1 MTSTKNS
8 RKTSLRLILVT
19 PFVLQIFAAVG
30 LTGYLSLRNGQQA
43 VNNLVSR
50 LQTETSTRIDQHL
63 DSYMAKSHQILQAN
77 WDAANLG
84 LLNVKDTQKLG
95 HYFWRQVQTSDV
107 GYIIYGG
114 QDGRFAAAGKYF
126 EDGSITID
134 EISLEQHGDD
144 HVYIY
149 KTDAQG
155 NRTQLALDNGKYN
168 FQREAWYQAAAQQGK
183 LLWSPIYQWEVTP
196 FPLNIAV
203 SRPVYD
209 KNRKLLGVLAVE
221 QRLSQ
226 VSDFLRQLKVSPSS
240 QTFIIGRDGF
250 LIGSS
255 VDEQPFRV
263 VNEKP
268 QRLKVTESKDP
279 LVRAAGQ
286 QLFDRFNNLSQ
297 IREAQ
302 QFEFWLKGKREFV
315 QVTPWKD
322 ASGIDWLVVVAVPES
337 EFMGQIEANTRLTI
351 LLCLLALA
359 LATGLGIYTAHWI
372 TRPILR
378 LSDASE
384 AIATGQLDQ
393 QVEEF
398 QINELN
404 TLARSFN
411 RMAQQ
416 LRESFSTLARTNEEL
431 EIRVEERTLE
441 LKQAKDSADS
451 ANSAKSEFLANM
463 SHELRTPLNGILGYA
478 QILQRSKNITDKE
491 LNGVNVIHQC
501 GSHLLTLINDVLDL
515 SKIEARKMEL
525 HPQEFHFRSFLHG
538 VVEICRIKAEQKG
551 IVFAYQ
557 PGVDLPIGVKGDDK
571 RIRQVLLNLLGNAIK
586 FTDRGSVTLRV
597 DVLKVDTQPDSTRS
611 DSTQSDSTQ
620 SDSTQSDSTQSGIAQ
635 ATQIRFQIEDTGVGI
650 QPEQLDK
657 IFLPFEQVGDTNRM
671 AEGTGLGLSISQ
683 KIIQMMG
690 STLKVQSQYGA
701 GSLFEFA
708 IELPTAVEWSNT
720 AAEKGTVIGYE
731 GEKQKILV
739 VDDRW
744 ENRSVL
750 INLLEPLGFEVFEA
764 ANGQVGLDKATEM
777 QPSLIITDLSMPGMD
792 GFSMMRHLRNFSA
805 LQNVKILVSSASVF
819 ESEQQ
824 RSLEEGGDDFLAKPV
839 EATDLLN
846 KLQKHL
852 GLTWIYEARSAEAIA
867 TLPAQSL
874 DHSPTPTSIVPPPQP
889 ELSHL
894 YELALKGR
902 IKALQE
908 QAKQLE
914 QQDHTLAS
922 FTQEIQQLAR
932 SFQIE
937 KIQTFIQQYL
947 IPDEPPSPE

>member
-1 MTSTKNS
+1 MTSTQNS

-50 LQTETSTRIDQHL
+50 LQAEISTRIDQHL

-77 WDAANLG
+77 WDAVNLE

-114 QDGRFAAAGKYF
+114 QDGSYAAAGNYF

-134 EISLEQHGDD
+134 EISLDQHGDD

-155 NRTQLALDNGKYN
+155 NRTKLALDNGKYN
-168 FQREAWYQAAAQQGK
+168 FRREAWYQEAAKQGK

-203 SRPVYD
+203 SRPVYN
-209 KNRKLLGVLAVE
+209 KNRQLLGVLAVE

-240 QTFIIGRDGF
+240 QTCIIGRDGY

-268 QRLKVTESKDP
+268 QRLKITESKDP
-279 LVRAAGQ
+279 LIRAAGQ
-286 QLFDRFNNLSQ
+286 QLFDRFDNLNQ
-297 IREAQ
+297 IKEAQ
-302 QFEFWLKGKREFV
+302 QLEFWLDGNREFV

-322 ASGIDWLVVVAVPES
+322 ANGIDWLVIVVVPES

-378 LSDASE
+378 LSAASE
-384 AIATGQLDQ
+384 AIAAGQLDQ

-404 TLARSFN
+404 ALARSFN

-416 LRESFSTLARTNEEL
+416 LRESFSTLASTNEEL

-441 LKQAKDSADS
+441 LKQAKESADS

-478 QILQRSKNITDKE
+478 QILQRSNNIADKE
-491 LNGVNVIHQC
+491 RNGVNVIHQC

-525 HPQEFHFRSFLHG
+525 HPHEFHFRSFLHS

-557 PGVDLPIGVKGDDK
+557 PGVDLPIAVKGDDK

-597 DVLKVDTQPDSTRS
+597 DVLKVDTQPDSTQP
-611 DSTQSDSTQ
+611 DTIQSV
-620 SDSTQSDSTQSGIAQ
+620 
-635 ATQIRFQIEDTGVGI
+635 QIRFQIEDTGVGI

-690 STLKVQSQYGA
+690 SSLKVQSQYGA
-701 GSLFEFA
+701 GSLFEFT
-708 IELPTAVEWSNT
+708 IGLSKAVEWSTTT
-720 AAEKGTVIGYE
+720 AEQSTVVGYE
-731 GEKQKILV
+731 GRKQKILV
-739 VDDRW
+739 IDDRW

-750 INLLEPLGFEVFEA
+750 INLLEPIGFEVFEA
-764 ANGQVGLDKATEM
+764 TNGQTGLNKATEV
-777 QPSLIITDLSMPGMD
+777 QPDLIITDLSMPGMD
-792 GFSMMRHLRNFSA
+792 GFSMIRHLRNSPA
-805 LQNVKILVSSASVF
+805 LQNIKVLVSSASVF

-839 EATDLLN
+839 EATDLLK
-846 KLQKHL
+846 KLQAHL
-852 GLTWIYEARSAEAIA
+852 DLTWIYELRPGGPIVQPS
-867 TLPAQSL
+867 
-874 DHSPTPTSIVPPPQP
+874 SPSIDQPISSIPTSIVLPPQP
-889 ELSHL
+889 ELNAL

-914 QQDHTLAS
+914 QQDLTLTPFA
-922 FTQEIQQLAR
+922 QEIQQLAR

-937 KIQTFIQQYL
+937 KIQTLIQQYL
-947 IPDEPPSPE
+947 IPEEDSSSE

>member
-43 VNNLVSR
+43 VNNLVGR

-63 DSYMAKSHQILQAN
+63 NSHMAKSHQILQAN
-77 WDAANLG
+77 WNAVNLE

-114 QDGRFAAAGKYF
+114 QDGSWAAAGKYF
-126 EDGSITID
+126 EDGSTTID

-144 HVYIY
+144 HIYIY

-155 NRTQLALDNGKYN
+155 NRTKLALDNGKYN
-168 FQREAWYQAAAQQGK
+168 FRQEAWYQAAAKQGK
-183 LLWSPIYQWEVTP
+183 LSWSPIYQWEVTP

-226 VSDFLRQLKVSPSS
+226 VSDFLKQLKVSPSS

-263 VNEKP
+263 TNEKP

-286 QLFDRFNNLSQ
+286 KLFDRFKNLNQ
-297 IREAQ
+297 IKESQ
-302 QFEFWLKGKREFV
+302 QFEFWLQGKRKFV

-372 TRPILR
+372 TRPILH
-378 LSDASE
+378 LSAASE
-384 AIATGQLDQ
+384 AIAAGQLDQ

-398 QINELN
+398 QVNELN

-478 QILQRSKNITDKE
+478 QILQRSNNIADKE

-597 DVLKVDTQPDSTRS
+597 DVLKVDTQQDRTPPDN
-611 DSTQSDSTQ
+611 TQA
-620 SDSTQSDSTQSGIAQ
+620 I
-635 ATQIRFQIEDTGVGI
+635 QIRFQIEDTGVGI

-701 GSLFEFA
+701 GSLFEFTIGLPEA
-708 IELPTAVEWSNT
+708 IEWSTT
-720 AAEKGTVIGYE
+720 AAEQGTAVGYE

-750 INLLEPLGFEVFEA
+750 INLLEPIGFEVFEA
-764 ANGQVGLDKATEM
+764 ANGRIGLDKAIEV
-777 QPSLIITDLSMPGMD
+777 QPNLIITDLSMLDMD
-792 GFSMMRHLRNFSA
+792 EFSMMRSQNSSV
-805 LQNVKILVSSASVF
+805 LQNIKILISSASVF
-819 ESEQQ
+819 ENEQQ
-824 RSLEEGGDDFLAKPV
+824 RSLEEGGDDFLTQPV

-852 GLTWIYEARSAEAIA
+852 GLTWIYGLRAESIA
-867 TLPAQSL
+867 TPLAQSV
-874 DHSPTPTSIVPPPQP
+874 DSPISSIPFSPASIVPPPQP
-889 ELSHL
+889 ELGYL
-894 YELALKGR
+894 YNLALKGR

-908 QAKQLE
+908 QAKLLE
-914 QQDHTLAS
+914 QQDQTLAP
-922 FTQEIQQLAR
+922 FAQEIQQLAR

-937 KIQTFIQQYL
+937 KIQTYLQQYL
-947 IPDEPPSPE
+947 ISDETPSPD

>member
-1 MTSTKNS
+1 MIPTNNS
-8 RKTSLRLILVT
+8 RKIPLRLILVT
-19 PFVLQIFAAVG
+19 PFVLQIFTAVG

-63 DSYMAKSHQILQAN
+63 DSYMAKSHQILQSN
-77 WDAANLG
+77 WDAIDLE
-84 LLNVKDTQKLG
+84 LLDVEDTQKLG
-95 HYFWRQVQTSDV
+95 HYFWRQVKISDV
-107 GYIIYGG
+107 GYVIYGAQNG
-114 QDGRFAAAGKYF
+114 TFAAAGNYF

-134 EISLEQHGDD
+134 EISPARHGND

-168 FQREAWYQAAAQQGK
+168 FRREAWYQSAAKQGK

-196 FPLNIAV
+196 YPLNIAV

-209 KNRKLLGVLAVE
+209 SNRKLLGVLAVE

-226 VSDFLRQLKVSPSS
+226 VSDFLRQLKVSPSG

-255 VDEQPFRV
+255 VNEQPFKV

-279 LVRAAGQ
+279 LIRAAGQ
-286 QLFDRFNNLSQ
+286 QLYSRFDNLDQ
-297 IREAQ
+297 IKQTQ
-302 QFEFWLKGKREFV
+302 QFDFWLKGEREFV

-322 ASGIDWLVVVAVPES
+322 ANGIDWLVVVAVPES
-337 EFMGQIEANTRLTI
+337 DFMGQIEANTRLTI

-359 LATGLGIYTAHWI
+359 IATGVGIYTARWI

-378 LSDASE
+378 LNAASE

-393 QVEEF
+393 QVEES
-398 QINELN
+398 QVNELN

-416 LRESFSTLARTNEEL
+416 LRESFNTLARTNEEL
-431 EIRVEERTLE
+431 EIRVEERTVE

-478 QILQRSKNITDKE
+478 QILQRSNTITDKE
-491 LNGVNVIHQC
+491 INGVNVIHQC

-525 HPQEFHFRSFLHG
+525 HPQEFHFLSFLHG
-538 VVEICRIKAEQKG
+538 VVEICRIKADQKG

-557 PGVDLPIGVKGDDK
+557 PGANLPIAVKGDDK
-571 RIRQVLLNLLGNAIK
+571 RLRQVLLNLLGNAIK

-597 DVLKVDTQPDSTRS
+597 DVLDSVPNVPNIDTQLAST
-611 DSTQSDSTQ
+611 
-620 SDSTQSDSTQSGIAQ
+620 Q
-635 ATQIRFQIEDTGVGI
+635 ATQIRFQVEDTGTGI
-650 QPEQLDK
+650 KSDQLEK

-701 GSLFEFA
+701 GSLFEVTIA
-708 IELPTAVEWSNT
+708 LSEAVEW
-720 AAEKGTVIGYE
+720 AATTSVAEQGTVIGYE
-731 GEKQKILV
+731 GERKKILV

-750 INLLEPLGFEVFEA
+750 VSLLEPIGFDVSEA
-764 ANGQVGLDKATEM
+764 ANGQAGLDIAT
-777 QPSLIITDLSMPGMD
+777 QVPPDLIITDLSMPGMD
-792 GFSMMRHLRNFSA
+792 GFSMMRKLRTSSA
-805 LQNVKILVSSASVF
+805 LQHIKILVSSASVF

-839 EATDLLN
+839 EATDLLK
-846 KLQKHL
+846 KLQTHL
-852 GLTWIYEARSAEAIA
+852 DLTWIYESRPIPTIAPPRTQPIDQPAVAI
-867 TLPAQSL
+867 
-874 DHSPTPTSIVPPPQP
+874 PTAIVPPPQT

-908 QAKQLE
+908 QTRQLE
-914 QQDHTLAS
+914 QQDRTLAP
-922 FTQEIQQLAR
+922 FAQEIQQLAR

-937 KIQTFIQQYL
+937 KIQTFIKQYL
-947 IPDEPPSPE
+947 TPDEAPSPE

>member
-1 MTSTKNS
+1 MTPTKNS
-8 RKTSLRLILVT
+8 KKISLRLTLVT

-43 VNNLVSR
+43 VNNLVSQ
-50 LQTETSTRIDQHL
+50 LQTETSLRVGQHL
-63 DSYMAKSHQILQAN
+63 DSYIAKSHQILQAN
-77 WDAANLG
+77 WDAVNLE
-84 LLNVKDTQKLG
+84 LLKVKDTQKLG
-95 HYFWRQVQTSDV
+95 HYFWRQVKTADV

-114 QDGRFAAAGKYF
+114 QNGDFAAAGKYF

-134 EISLEQHGDD
+134 EISPKQHGDD

-155 NRTQLALDNGKYN
+155 KRTKLALDNGQYN
-168 FQREAWYQAAAQQGK
+168 FRREAWYQAASQQGK
-183 LLWSPIYQWEVTP
+183 LWWSPIYQWEVTP

-209 KNRKLLGVLAVE
+209 KNHKLVGVLAVE

-226 VSDFLRQLKVSPSS
+226 VSDFLRQLKVSPSG

-263 VNEKP
+263 VNDKP

-286 QLFDRFNNLSQ
+286 QLFDRFDNLKQ
-297 IREAQ
+297 ISVSQ
-302 QFEFWLKGKREFV
+302 QFEFWLKGNRQFV
-315 QVTPWKD
+315 QVTPWQD
-322 ASGIDWLVVVAVPES
+322 VNGIDWLVVVAVPES

-359 LATGLGIYTAHWI
+359 IATGIGVYTANWI
-372 TRPILR
+372 TRPILH
-378 LSDASE
+378 LSAASE
-384 AIATGQLDQ
+384 AIAAGQMDQ

-398 QINELN
+398 KVNELN

-416 LRESFSTLARTNEEL
+416 LRESFNILANTNEEL
-431 EIRVEERTLE
+431 EIRVEERTIE

-478 QILQRSKNITDKE
+478 QILQRSKTIADKE

-525 HPQEFHFRSFLHG
+525 HFQEFHFSSFLYG
-538 VVEICRIKAEQKG
+538 VVEICRIKADQKG
-551 IVFAYQ
+551 IIFAYQ
-557 PGVDLPIGVKGDDK
+557 PGADLPIAVKGDDK

-597 DVLKVDTQPDSTRS
+597 DVLNADHQPISPQSTNP
-611 DSTQSDSTQ
+611 QS
-620 SDSTQSDSTQSGIAQ
+620 A
-635 ATQIRFQIEDTGVGI
+635 QIRFQIEDTGVGI
-650 QPEQLDK
+650 QPEQLAK
-657 IFLPFEQVGDTNRM
+657 IFLPFEQVGDVNRM

-701 GSLFEFA
+701 GSLFEFT
-708 IELPTAVEWSNT
+708 IELPATAEWSAT
-720 AAEKGTVIGYE
+720 ATISQGTVIGYE
-731 GEKQKILV
+731 GERQTILV

-750 INLLEPLGFEVFEA
+750 VSLLEPIGFEVFEA
-764 ANGQVGLDKATEM
+764 ADGQAGLDKTAEI
-777 QPSLIITDLSMPGMD
+777 QPALIITDLSMPGMD
-792 GFSMMRHLRNFSA
+792 GFNMMRQLRDSPA
-805 LQNVKILVSSASVF
+805 LQNIKILVSSASVF

-824 RSLEEGGDDFLAKPV
+824 RSLAEGGDDFLAKPV
-839 EATDLLN
+839 EVMDLFK
-846 KLQKHL
+846 KLQAHL
-852 GLTWIYEARSAEAIA
+852 NLTWIYESPPVPAIA
-867 TLPAQSL
+867 PASAPMEQ
-874 DHSPTPTSIVPPPQP
+874 PITPPSSTAIVPPSQT

-902 IKALQE
+902 IRPLQE
-908 QAKQLE
+908 QTQQLE
-914 QQDHTLAS
+914 QRDRTLAP
-922 FTQEIQQLAR
+922 FAQEIQQLAR
-932 SFQIE
+932 NFQIE
-937 KIQTFIQQYL
+937 KIQTFIKQYL
-947 IPDEPPSPE
+947 TSDEESSE

>member
-1 MTSTKNS
+1 
-8 RKTSLRLILVT
+8 LPI
-19 PFVLQIFAAVG
+19 
-30 LTGYLSLRNGQQA
+30 YLRNGQQA

-50 LQTETSTRIDQHL
+50 LQTETSIRIDQHL
-63 DSYMAKSHQILQAN
+63 DSYMAKSHQILQSN
-77 WDAANLG
+77 WDAVNLE
-84 LLNVKDTQKLG
+84 LLNIKDTQKLG
-95 HYFWRQVQTSDV
+95 HYFWRQMQISDV

-114 QDGRFAAAGKYF
+114 QNGDFAAAGKYF
-126 EDGSITID
+126 DDGSITID
-134 EISLEQHGDD
+134 EIAQDRNGDD
-144 HVYIY
+144 HIYIY

-155 NRTQLALDNGKYN
+155 NRTKLAVDNGKYN
-168 FQREAWYQAAAQQGK
+168 FRREAWYQAAAKQGK

-196 FPLNIAV
+196 FPLNVAV

-221 QRLSQ
+221 QRLAQ
-226 VSDFLRQLKVSPSS
+226 VSDFLRQLKVSPSG

-250 LIGSS
+250 VIGSS

-286 QLFDRFNNLSQ
+286 QLFDRFKNLNQ
-297 IREAQ
+297 IKVSQ
-302 QFEFWLKGKREFV
+302 QFEFWLKGNRQFV

-322 ASGIDWLVVVAVPES
+322 ANGIDWLVVVAVPES
-337 EFMGQIEANTRLTI
+337 EFMGQIEANTRSTI
-351 LLCLLALA
+351 LLCLLALV

-372 TRPILR
+372 TRPILH
-378 LSDASE
+378 LSAASE
-384 AIATGQLDQ
+384 AIAAGQLDQ

-398 QINELN
+398 QVNELN

-416 LRESFSTLARTNEEL
+416 LRESFNTLARTNEDL
-431 EIRVEERTLE
+431 EIRVEERTVE

-478 QILQRSKNITDKE
+478 QILQRSNTITDKE

-525 HPQEFHFRSFLHG
+525 HFQEFHFLSFLHG
-538 VVEICRIKAEQKG
+538 VVEICRIKADQKG

-557 PGVDLPIGVKGDDK
+557 PGADLPIAVKGDDK
-571 RIRQVLLNLLGNAIK
+571 RLRQVLLNLLGNAIK

-597 DVLKVDTQPDSTRS
+597 DVLNPQPTDTQP
-611 DSTQSDSTQ
+611 
-620 SDSTQSDSTQSGIAQ
+620 
-635 ATQIRFQIEDTGVGI
+635 TQIRFQIEDTGVGI

-690 STLKVQSQYGA
+690 SALKVQSQYSA
-701 GSLFEFA
+701 GSLFEFTVA
-708 IELPTAVEWSNT
+708 LSEAVEWST
-720 AAEKGTVIGYE
+720 AKVTDQGTVVGYE
-731 GEKQKILV
+731 GERQKILV

-750 INLLEPLGFEVFEA
+750 VSLLEPIGFEVFEA
-764 ANGQVGLDKATEM
+764 TNGQAGLDKATEV
-777 QPSLIITDLSMPGMD
+777 QPDLIITDLSMPGMD
-792 GFSMMRHLRNFSA
+792 GFSMMHQLRNSST
-805 LQNVKILVSSASVF
+805 LQNIKILVSSASVF

-839 EATDLLN
+839 EATDLLK
-846 KLQKHL
+846 KLQVHL
-852 GLTWIYEARSAEAIA
+852 DLTWIHEFPSVA
-867 TLPAQSL
+867 TSHNPLTDHPISSPSPAA
-874 DHSPTPTSIVPPPQP
+874 IVPPSQT

-908 QAKQLE
+908 QTKQLE
-914 QQDHTLAS
+914 QADRTLAP
-922 FTQEIQQLAR
+922 FAQEIQQLAR

-937 KIQTFIQQYL
+937 KIQTFIKQYL
-947 IPDEPPSPE
+947 TADETQSAE